1 MCRIESRGLKV
12 STLTRVCIYIA
23 VHGLCLYI
31 QVSGATLDAKSVNH
45 RFIKLHSAGSEMVH
59 KVPNPFTSEDR
70 QLLFFSDPPH
80 QMKDGQELLDH
91 SARGHSGYVC
101 GP

>member
-1 MCRIESRGLKV
+1 MDGN
-12 STLTRVCIYIA
+12 
-23 VHGLCLYI
+23 
-31 QVSGATLDAKSVNH
+31 SVN
-45 RFIKLHSAGSEMVH
+45 RWLIKLHSAGSEMGH

-80 QMKDGQELLDH
+80 QMKDSQELLDH
-91 SARGHSGYVC
+91 SASGHSGYVC